1 MVVCLIHVGVLGS
14 LQLVPQIQKELVVDN
29 GVDVLGKLYKG
40 RKLIRF
46 SFTLMLCFVDIDC
59 LYKEF
64 MFSCLEY
71 ELRRREFQDTI
82 IFCLENEIS
91 VQCPLGLAT
100 SFRRHD

>member
-46 SFTLMLCFVDIDC
+46 TFTLMLSFVAWTLIAC
-59 LYKEF
+59 TRN
-64 MFSCLEY
+64 SCSHVLNTNY
-71 ELRRREFQDTI
+71 AVGSSKT
-82 IFCLENEIS
+82 
-91 VQCPLGLAT
+91 LGLAT

>member
-1 MVVCLIHVGVLGS
+1 MVACLIHVGVLGS

-40 RKLIRF
+40 RKLISIPF
-46 SFTLMLCFVDIDC
+46 YFNAAQLCWVDIDC

-82 IFCLENEIS
+82 KNPMFGKWDFSSYL
-91 VQCPLGLAT
+91 PA
-100 SFRRHD
+100 

>member
-1 MVVCLIHVGVLGS
+1 MMVVCLIHVGVLGS

-71 ELRRREFQDTI
+71 ELRRREFQDTGFNDQFSSTRLRSLSPI
-82 IFCLENEIS
+82 
-91 VQCPLGLAT
+91 
-100 SFRRHD
+100 